1 MLRSNNNRNFVSSS
15 NIETNNVENFLEW
28 TRTDV
33 YNFPR
38 KIGTTS
44 SSDRLL
50 SPAEEGKIRRT
61 GNRLTSN
68 NRPGY
73 PFQHFNR
80 CKNDSWTRGKDA
92 RDSRKF
98 QGVDITVW
106 NLLLAEIWEYVLT
119 DLIVKIIVIKSG
131 PLKIIRYTEIALKNW
146 PNFENYCLPQ
156 NSCKILSKWI
166 QFWIEKSFLESTNVS
181 KFCSNENR
189 FPSLQKFPPSIQLGK
204 ATCSNQTKPHLL
216 SKHRI
221 QKAFSKDQCV
231 TSSLLSPSFVR
242 ISRKWSPPIASI
254 ITGFILGRLVQP
266 FPPLRPRDE

>member
-1 MLRSNNNRNFVSSS
+1 MGICVNR
-15 NIETNNVENFLEW
+15 
-28 TRTDV
+28 
-33 YNFPR
+33 
-38 KIGTTS
+38 
-44 SSDRLL
+44 
-50 SPAEEGKIRRT
+50 
-61 GNRLTSN
+61 
-68 NRPGY
+68 
-73 PFQHFNR
+73 FNR
-80 CKNDSWTRGKDA
+80 ENYCYKIWSSKN
-92 RDSRKF
+92 
-98 QGVDITVW
+98 
-106 NLLLAEIWEYVLT
+106 
-119 DLIVKIIVIKSG
+119 
-131 PLKIIRYTEIALKNW
+131 YTEITLKNW
-146 PNFENYCLPQ
+146 PNFENYCLQQ

-166 QFWIEKSFLESTNVS
+166 QFWIEKSFLNFLESTNVS

-231 TSSLLSPSFVR
+231 TSSLPSPSFVR

>member
-1 MLRSNNNRNFVSSS
+1 MCITSLEKSERRLRLIGYYHRQKKEKFDGPETGSPRTTDRDIRF
-15 NIETNNVENFLEW
+15 NILIVAKTILE
-28 TRTDV
+28 R
-33 YNFPR
+33 
-38 KIGTTS
+38 
-44 SSDRLL
+44 
-50 SPAEEGKIRRT
+50 E
-61 GNRLTSN
+61 
-68 NRPGY
+68 
-73 PFQHFNR
+73 
-80 CKNDSWTRGKDA
+80 A

-156 NSCKILSKWI
+156 NFCKILSKWI
-166 QFWIEKSFLESTNVS
+166 QFWIEKSFLNFLESTNVS

-189 FPSLQKFPPSIQLGK
+189 FSSLQKFPPSIQLGK

-231 TSSLLSPSFVR
+231 TSSLPSPSFVR